1 MAVDNGNFRN
11 DIRRFLKGDEGL
23 VNDFIRYQRRNP
35 KEYAVMNAV
44 CDYDGFSL
52 MDLVSYDRK
61 HNEANGE
68 NNADG
73 TDYNY
78 SWNCGIEGTTRKKN
92 ILSLRKK
99 QIKNAIAFLM
109 LSQGTPFLF
118 SGDEF
123 GNSRLG
129 NNNAYCQDNEVFWLQ
144 WKDNTQMFQE
154 LLSFT
159 QKMIT
164 LRKQNPIIHMKKE
177 LKVMDSLGCGYPAIS
192 YHGAEAWR
200 PDLSFVSRLVNIF
213 LCGRYANEGDPFLYL
228 AYNMHWEA
236 HKLAL
241 PKLPK
246 TLRWKRIL
254 STEEDAGGEALKEME
269 ADNGQVIES
278 RSIAVYQTES
288 SSK

>member
-1 MAVDNGNFRN
+1 
-11 DIRRFLKGDEGL
+11 
-23 VNDFIRYQRRNP
+23 
-35 KEYAVMNAV
+35 
-44 CDYDGFSL
+44 

-78 SWNCGIEGTTRKKN
+78 SWNCGVEGTTRKKN
-92 ILSLRKK
+92 VLSLRKK

-159 QKMIT
+159 QKMIALIRIPST
-164 LRKQNPIIHMKKE
+164 KKNIHKT
-177 LKVMDSLGCGYPAIS
+177 
-192 YHGAEAWR
+192 
-200 PDLSFVSRLVNIF
+200 
-213 LCGRYANEGDPFLYL
+213 
-228 AYNMHWEA
+228 A
-236 HKLAL
+236 HKA
-241 PKLPK
+241 
-246 TLRWKRIL
+246 
-254 STEEDAGGEALKEME
+254 
-269 ADNGQVIES
+269 
-278 RSIAVYQTES
+278 
-288 SSK
+288 